1 MLRNI
6 VVGHTRWRK
15 YIVATKKKTT
25 AKAAPKK
32 AVKKAEPKKA
42 PAKKAAAKK
51 AEPKKAVKKAPA
63 KKAAAK
69 AAPKK
74 AVKKAAPKKAAPKK
88 AAPKKAAVKKA
99 APKKVVA
106 KKVAPKKVAK
116 KVEAKP
122 VAPKR
127 PLIVEPKKP
136 ALVVPKNKK
145 TLQYTQAE
153 LLDSIVAFCGFEK
166 RKGAKEF
173 YDNFS
178 SMIQLALKSGYKLTL
193 PGIGKLQVRKT
204 KARMG
209 INPKTREPIKI
220 SAKKKVAFTP
230 NKVLKET
237 VL

>member
-1 MLRNI
+1 
-6 VVGHTRWRK
+6 
-15 YIVATKKKTT
+15 VATKKKSTAKKAAPKKATAKATKKTT
-25 AKAAPKK
+25 AKKAAPKK
-32 AVKKAEPKKA
+32 AVKKKAPAKKA
-42 PAKKAAAKK
+42 PAKKAA
-51 AEPKKAVKKAPA
+51 PKKTAVK
-63 KKAAAK
+63 K

-74 AVKKAAPKKAAPKK
+74 AVKKKAPAKKP
-88 AAPKKAAVKKA
+88 AVKKA
-99 APKKVVA
+99 AKKAPAKKAAKKVV
-106 KKVAPKKVAK
+106 KKVAV
-116 KVEAKP
+116 KP

-127 PLIVEPKKP
+127 PLVVENSKP
-136 ALVVPKNKK
+136 SLAVPKNKK

-153 LLDSIVAFCGFEK
+153 LLDSLASYCGFEK

-178 SMIQLALKSGYKLTL
+178 MMIQAALKSGYKLTL
-193 PGIGKLQVRKT
+193 PGLGKFQVRRT

>member
-1 MLRNI
+1 
-6 VVGHTRWRK
+6 
-15 YIVATKKKTT
+15 VATKKKTT
-25 AKAAPKK
+25 AK
-32 AVKKAEPKKA
+32 
-42 PAKKAAAKK
+42 
-51 AEPKKAVKKAPA
+51 
-63 KKAAAK
+63 K

-74 AVKKAAPKKAAPKK
+74 ATVKKAAPKKAAPKK
-88 AAPKKAAVKKA
+88 AAPKKAAPKKA
-99 APKKVVA
+99 APKKVVKKAPAKKTPVKKAPVKKAPAKKAPAKKIA
-106 KKVAPKKVAK
+106 KKVVK
-116 KVEAKP
+116 KVEVKP

-127 PLIVEPKKP
+127 PLVVENSKP
-136 ALVVPKNKK
+136 SLAVPKNKK
-145 TLQYTQAE
+145 TMQYTQAE
-153 LLDSIVAFCGFEK
+153 LLDSLASYCGFEK

-178 SMIQLALKSGYKLTL
+178 MMIQAALKSGYKLTL
-193 PGIGKLQVRKT
+193 PGLGKFQVRRT